1 MRVRPA
7 AALADCT
14 AVYPRAF
21 SYNSALVSA
30 TIPHN
35 VKEIGESAFDSCTNL
50 SSVTIENGVE
60 SIETLAF
67 LEIAITEITIPSSV
81 TTMGFAVF
89 GKNSQITMVHCM
101 HPSKPAG
108 WDENRA
114 DGYTSGSSPVPYEW
128 IG

>member
-14 AVYPRAF
+14 AIYHDAF
-21 SYNSALVSA
+21 SDDSVILSA
-30 TIPHN
+30 TIPGN
-35 VKEIGESAFDSCTNL
+35 IKVIGESAFSNCRNL
-50 SSVTIENGVE
+50 ASVTIENGVE
-60 SIETLAF
+60 SVETLAF

-81 TTMGFAVF
+81 TTMGDCVF

-101 HPSKPAG
+101 HPSMPAG
-108 WDENRA
+108 WNENRA